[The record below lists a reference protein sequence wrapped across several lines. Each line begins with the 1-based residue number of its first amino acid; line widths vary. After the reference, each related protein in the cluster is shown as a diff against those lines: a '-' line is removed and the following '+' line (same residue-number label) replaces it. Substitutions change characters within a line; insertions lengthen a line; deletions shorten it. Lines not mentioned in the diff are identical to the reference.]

1 MLKSKNVV
9 GTKILCEYESSN
21 IKKAMFDT
29 TSKSLEITFNSD
41 STYIYEGVS
50 HEIFAA
56 FNAADSQ
63 GKYFN
68 SNINK
73 KFNFKKKE

>member
-1 MLKSKNVV
+1 MLKSKNIV
-9 GTKILCEYESSN
+9 GTQIICEYESSN
-21 IKKAMFDT
+21 IKKAEFNT
-29 TSKSLEITFNSD
+29 NLKELEITFNSG
-41 STYIYEGVS
+41 STYVYEGVS

-68 SNINK
+68 QSINK
-73 KFNFKKKE
+73 KFNFKKK